1 MTNSTEFVA
10 GPLSLISDSH
20 RMFASALY
28 RRLKAE
34 GIPLTRSQWRTLTH
48 LKLQDGLSQSE
59 LAERLWMEK
68 APLGTLLDK
77 LEAAGLIERRS
88 APHDRRVRLVYVT
101 PKAEPLLPLIEQQI
115 SQLRDNALQG
125 LSTDE
130 QAEFTRLLSKV
141 HGNMLEI
148 RQRDRD

>member
-1 MTNSTEFVA
+1 MTNSTEFAA

-20 RMFASALY
+20 RLFASALY

-48 LKLQDGLSQSE
+48 LKFQDGLSQSE

-77 LEAAGLIERRS
+77 LEIAGLIERRS
-88 APHDRRVRLVYVT
+88 APNDRRVRLVYVT
-101 PKAEPLLPLIEQQI
+101 AKAEPLLPLIEQQVN
-115 SQLRDNALQG
+115 QLRDHALQG
-125 LSTDE
+125 LSADE
-130 QAEFTRLLSKV
+130 QAELGRLLSKV
-141 HGNMLEI
+141 HGNILEI